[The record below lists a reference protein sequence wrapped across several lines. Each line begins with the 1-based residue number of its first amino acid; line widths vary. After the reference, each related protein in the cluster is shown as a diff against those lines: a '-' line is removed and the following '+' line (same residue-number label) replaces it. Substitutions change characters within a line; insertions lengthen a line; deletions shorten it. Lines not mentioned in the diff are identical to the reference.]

1 MPYLVVMDGPQ
12 KGRRFAITESPM
24 RIGRVTGNQIVLD
37 SASVSSNHAEITKNA
52 DGFLLRDLA
61 STNGTRVNG
70 QRVTEAQLFRDDA
83 ILLGD
88 LPVSFGGDDIP
99 VRMEPLPQPAT
110 AKLAATTTDDVPATV
125 SRASVVVASS
135 ASGKHAS
142 ASVPRDFKR
151 RRDAR
156 LLWVSIILL
165 LLIGVVFAGWKF
177 YHALFGHG

>member
-12 KGRRFAITESPM
+12 KGRRFAITESPI

-52 DGFLLRDLA
+52 EGFLLRDLG

-70 QRVTEAQLFRDDA
+70 QRVTELQLYRDDA

-88 LPVSFGGDDIP
+88 LPVSFGGDDAP
-99 VRMEPLPQPAT
+99 VRRDAIPQPA
-110 AKLAATTTDDVPATV
+110 ASKPSATGEIPATV

-165 LLIGVVFAGWKF
+165 LLVGVAFASWKF